1 MRQMRNGWTREMKRN
16 LKIMVSRAGGLL
28 LGVGSMMLATGCG
41 GGSAAAKPEEAPKLV
56 TVVPVV
62 QRQFEDRVEVSGAIE
77 ARNTALVTPRL
88 PGVIEELYVEEGDP
102 VKAGETRLFAI
113 DRVKLEKA
121 VEVARQGLAVA
132 RLSRLERQANLER
145 AQAVL
150 DKARIDYERRK
161 RLFEE
166 EQIGTKDEVEQLE
179 SAFIQA
185 QAGVKHAQAL
195 VDLAEEQ
202 ERQAEANLAIAEKDL
217 QDAVVAAPIDGV
229 VSQRFQD
236 VGDMGQPGRP
246 VLRID
251 DLQELEASAFL
262 PARHYDR
269 VQPGKTRMEIRIEGR
284 LVGAFPV
291 SYKSPTIDPAL
302 RVFEVKCRV
311 PAGQAVPGQLAE
323 VRLVLDRREGLGV
336 PREALTR
343 LEDRQGVYTVQD
355 GVARLIAV
363 EAGAENDGWV
373 EVRSEA
379 LRPGV
384 PVITEGRFLVS
395 DGARVEVRSQGS

>member
-1 MRQMRNGWTREMKRN
+1 MKSQWIGEMKP
-16 LKIMVSRAGGLL
+16 KQTYVVVGGACLL
-28 LGVGSMMLATGCG
+28 LGLGLTLTSGCG
-41 GGSAAAKPEEAPKLV
+41 GGTAAAGPDAAAPKQV
-56 TVVPVV
+56 RVVEVV
-62 QRQFEDRVEVSGAIE
+62 EREFEDRVELSGAIE
-77 ARNTALVTPRL
+77 ARNTAMVTPRL
-88 PGVIEELYVEEGDP
+88 PGVIEELYVEEGNP
-102 VKAGETRLFAI
+102 VKAGETQLFAI
-113 DRVKLEKA
+113 DRVKLAKA

-150 DKARIDYERRK
+150 DKAKIDYERRK
-161 RLFEE
+161 RLYEE
-166 EQIGTKDEVEQLE
+166 EQIGTQDEVEQLQ
-179 SAFIQA
+179 SAFLQA

-195 VDLAEEQ
+195 VDLAKEQ

-217 QDAVVAAPIDGV
+217 RDAVVVAPIDGV

-251 DLQELEASAFL
+251 DLEQLEASAFL

-269 VQPGKTRMEIRIEGR
+269 VEPGRTRMKVWIEGR
-284 LVGAFPV
+284 RLGVFPV
-291 SYKSPTIDPAL
+291 SFKSPTIDPAL
-302 RVFEVKCRV
+302 RVFEVKCRI
-311 PAGQAVPGQLAE
+311 PGGQAVPGQLAE
-323 VRLVLDRREGLGV
+323 VRLVLERRQGLGV

-343 LEDRQGVYTVQD
+343 LEGGQGVYTVQD
-355 GVARLIAV
+355 RVARLIRV
-363 EAGAENDGWV
+363 VAGVENDGWV

-379 LRPGV
+379 LRPGL

-395 DGARVEVRSQGS
+395 DGVRVEVRSRGS